1 MKNNWLRMKKQFLA
15 YMSREKLTQLEY
27 RDDAKYSLLNPTCKQ
42 IKEVPF
48 IQNNP
53 EKQQTIT
60 ATAIS
65 QDNAAERQLKERK
78 DKIEML
84 KRSLMQ
90 PVSRAEVRRQS
101 VVVSLTQNN
110 MSSEVA
116 EFRRKQLTQY
126 DTTQK
131 APAKLD
137 PNNSMRRLSITA

>member
-1 MKNNWLRMKKQFLA
+1 MKKQFLA

-101 VVVSLTQNN
+101 VVVSLT
-110 MSSEVA
+110 
-116 EFRRKQLTQY
+116 
-126 DTTQK
+126 
-131 APAKLD
+131 
-137 PNNSMRRLSITA
+137 